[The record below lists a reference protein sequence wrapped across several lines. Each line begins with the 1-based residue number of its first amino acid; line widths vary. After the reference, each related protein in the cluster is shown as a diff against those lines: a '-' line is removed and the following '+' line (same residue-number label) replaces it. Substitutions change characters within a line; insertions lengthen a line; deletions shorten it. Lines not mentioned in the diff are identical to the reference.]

1 MKNNMP
7 KVSCLMVTANRK
19 HLLRRSLLCYKNQT
33 YPNRELVI
41 VDDGEQDLSPLVA
54 GFPEDQITY
63 LKLDKKPENCLGY
76 LRNVALDAASGEFI
90 TQWDDDD
97 WYHPERIRAQAEVL
111 LKGYDMCCLSST
123 LVHIDTDSFFYHPFV
138 SFFRRGVPGSIMH
151 RRDRSITYP
160 EWPLRE
166 DTVFLNE
173 WLKRRHFK
181 LPESCAYLFIRCY
194 HGRNSWDK
202 RHFLARIRSSTP
214 DWLSYLWH
222 SSVKGNV
229 FQHRR
234 FRLDEKSSAAFRI
247 FLENS
252 KAVGL
257 FPDRA

>member
-19 HLLRRSLLCYKNQT
+19 NLFRRSLLCFKNQT

-41 VDDGEQDLSPLVA
+41 VDDGEQDLWPVMA
-54 GFPEDQITY
+54 DFPEDKMTY
-63 LKLDKKPENCLGY
+63 LNLLGY
-76 LRNVALDAASGEFI
+76 LRNVALNAASGEFV

-97 WYHPERIRAQAEVL
+97 WYHPDRIRAQAEVL

-123 LVHIDTDSFFYHPFV
+123 LVHIDTDSFFNHPFV

-151 RRDRSITYP
+151 RRDSSITYP
-160 EWPLRE
+160 ELPLRE
-166 DTVFLNE
+166 DSVFLKE
-173 WLKRRHFK
+173 WLRRHHFK
-181 LPESCAYLFIRCY
+181 LPESYAYLFIRCY
-194 HGRNSWDK
+194 HGQNSWDK

-214 DWLSYLWH
+214 DWLSFLWH
-222 SSVKGNV
+222 SYVRGDV

-234 FRLDEKSSAAFRI
+234 FRLDEKSSTAFRI

-252 KAVGL
+252 KAVDL